1 MTKHDILLDVQHVS
15 HVFPLTKQVSVKALD
30 DVSFQIRRGEIF
42 GLVGES
48 GSGKSTAA
56 RCAMSI
62 LQPSGGHIFYNG
74 VDLCDRAA
82 CRANK
87 KMLQT
92 TRQMIFQDSASSLDP
107 RMTVCDIIAEPMR
120 IHHIAPPRGTYRKE
134 AEFQMYYV
142 GLDKT
147 YLDKYPSELSGGQR
161 QRVAIARA
169 LCMEPELLVADEPI
183 ASLDVSIQA
192 QIVNLFRHL
201 QREHGFSFLF
211 IAHDLAMVEFLCDRV
226 GVLYHG
232 KLVEV
237 APVRAL
243 RPFAPPLYQGAARG
257 HADPRP
263 AHRTKPR
270 IAGLLARA
278 VPADGRAYRGRAGAF
293 RFAGRG
299 RAMKK
304 PSKILYFS
312 KKALAFLL
320 SVLVLSLAV
329 FYVSRLAPGDPLVSY
344 YGDRAEKLTPQERA
358 QAEEKLGLDE
368 PIFTQYVR
376 WAQNALRGD
385 FGISYKYKM
394 PAGEVI
400 ASRAGNTLLLGGVGF
415 VLIFTLSLLLGMLCA
430 QREGTLFD
438 RAVCKLGTITS
449 CIPEFWLSLLLI
461 LIFAIELRVLP
472 SSGAYSIGQQN
483 NIADRAAHLI
493 LPLAVVV
500 LGHLWYYAYMIR
512 NRLLDEMRADYV
524 LLAKAKGLTRRAV
537 MLRHCL
543 RNTMPTYLSIMAISV
558 PHVLGGTY
566 IVETVFSHP
575 GLGTLAYESARYKDY
590 NLLMLLSLLSGAL
603 VILCSIIAQ
612 TINEQIDPRIRAEQ
626 AVREAEVQ
634 P

>member
-1 MTKHDILLDVQHVS
+1 MADLLNVEHLSVSFFTPAGEVQAVR
-15 HVFPLTKQVSVKALD
+15 
-30 DVSFQIRRGEIF
+30 DVSFSLKAGEVLAI
-42 GLVGES
+42 VGES
-48 GSGKSTAA
+48 GCGKSVLCKSILRLLPQTAKIKSGKIIVDGTDITAYREREMTALRGSLFSMVFQDPMTALDPTMTIGVQIAEAVLAHKPKLEKSAVRA
-56 RCAMSI
+56 RVIELLELVGIDRAQERMA
-62 LQPSGGHIFYNG
+62 LYPHNFSGG
-74 VDLCDRAA
+74 
-82 CRANK
+82 
-87 KMLQT
+87 M
-92 TRQMIFQDSASSLDP
+92 
-107 RMTVCDIIAEPMR
+107 
-120 IHHIAPPRGTYRKE
+120 
-134 AEFQMYYV
+134 
-142 GLDKT
+142 
-147 YLDKYPSELSGGQR
+147 R
-161 QRVAIARA
+161 QRVVLAIALA
-169 LCMEPELLVADEPI
+169 GNPHILFADEPTT
-183 ASLDVSIQA
+183 ALDVTIQA
-192 QIVNLFRHL
+192 QIL
-201 QREHGFSFLF
+201 
-211 IAHDLAMVEFLCDRV
+211 DL
-226 GVLYHG
+226 
-232 KLVEV
+232 
-237 APVRAL
+237 L
-243 RPFAPPLYQGAARG
+243 RDVQ
-257 HADPRP
+257 
-263 AHRTKPR
+263 
-270 IAGLLARA
+270 
-278 VPADGRAYRGRAGAF
+278 
-293 RFAGRG
+293 
-299 RAMKK
+299 
-304 PSKILYFS
+304 
-312 KKALAFLL
+312 
-320 SVLVLSLAV
+320 
-329 FYVSRLAPGDPLVSY
+329 
-344 YGDRAEKLTPQERA
+344 Q
-358 QAEEKLGLDE
+358 KLGLDE

-376 WAQNALRGD
+376 WAQNALHGD

-394 PAGEVI
+394 PAAEVI
-400 ASRAGNTLLLGGVGF
+400 ASRAGNTLLLGGIGF

-430 QREGTLFD
+430 RREGTIFD

-566 IVETVFSHP
+566 IVETVFSYP

>member
-30 DVSFQIRRGEIF
+30 DISFQIRRGEIF

-56 RCAMSI
+56 RCAMGI

-74 VDLCDRAA
+74 VDLCDKAA

-107 RMTVCDIIAEPMR
+107 HMTVCDSIAEPMR

-211 IAHDLAMVEFLCDRV
+211 IAHDLAMVEFLCERV

-232 KLVEV
+232 RLVEA
-237 APVRAL
+237 APVRTLYDHPLHPYTKAL
-243 RPFAPPLYQGAARG
+243 LAAMPVP
-257 HADPRP
+257 DPR
-263 AHRTKPR
+263 
-270 IAGLLARA
+270 I
-278 VPADGRAYRGRAGAF
+278 
-293 RFAGRG
+293 
-299 RAMKK
+299 
-304 PSKILYFS
+304 
-312 KKALAFLL
+312 
-320 SVLVLSLAV
+320 
-329 FYVSRLAPGDPLVSY
+329 
-344 YGDRAEKLTPQERA
+344 ER
-358 QAEEKLGLDE
+358 
-368 PIFTQYVR
+368 
-376 WAQNALRGD
+376 N
-385 FGISYKYKM
+385 
-394 PAGEVI
+394 
-400 ASRAGNTLLLGGVGF
+400 
-415 VLIFTLSLLLGMLCA
+415 
-430 QREGTLFD
+430 
-438 RAVCKLGTITS
+438 
-449 CIPEFWLSLLLI
+449 
-461 LIFAIELRVLP
+461 RVLP

-566 IVETVFSHP
+566 IVETVFSYP

-626 AVREAEVQ
+626 AVRETGAQ

>member
-1 MTKHDILLDVQHVS
+1 
-15 HVFPLTKQVSVKALD
+15 
-30 DVSFQIRRGEIF
+30 
-42 GLVGES
+42 
-48 GSGKSTAA
+48 
-56 RCAMSI
+56 
-62 LQPSGGHIFYNG
+62 
-74 VDLCDRAA
+74 
-82 CRANK
+82 
-87 KMLQT
+87 
-92 TRQMIFQDSASSLDP
+92 
-107 RMTVCDIIAEPMR
+107 
-120 IHHIAPPRGTYRKE
+120 
-134 AEFQMYYV
+134 
-142 GLDKT
+142 
-147 YLDKYPSELSGGQR
+147 
-161 QRVAIARA
+161 
-169 LCMEPELLVADEPI
+169 
-183 ASLDVSIQA
+183 
-192 QIVNLFRHL
+192 
-201 QREHGFSFLF
+201 
-211 IAHDLAMVEFLCDRV
+211 
-226 GVLYHG
+226 
-232 KLVEV
+232 
-237 APVRAL
+237 
-243 RPFAPPLYQGAARG
+243 
-257 HADPRP
+257 
-263 AHRTKPR
+263 
-270 IAGLLARA
+270 
-278 VPADGRAYRGRAGAF
+278 
-293 RFAGRG
+293 
-299 RAMKK
+299 MKK
-304 PSKILYFS
+304 PSKILYFG

-320 SVLVLSLAV
+320 SVFVLSLAV

-376 WAQNALRGD
+376 WAQNALHGD

-438 RAVCKLGTITS
+438 RA
-449 CIPEFWLSLLLI
+449 
-461 LIFAIELRVLP
+461 
-472 SSGAYSIGQQN
+472 
-483 NIADRAAHLI
+483 AHLI

-524 LLAKAKGLTRRAV
+524 LLAKSKGLTRRAV

-543 RNTMPTYLSIMAISV
+543 RNTMPAYLSIMAISV

-566 IVETVFSHP
+566 IVETVFSYP

-626 AVREAEVQ
+626 AVRETEAQ

>member
-1 MTKHDILLDVQHVS
+1 MTS
-15 HVFPLTKQVSVKALD
+15 
-30 DVSFQIRRGEIF
+30 E
-42 GLVGES
+42 
-48 GSGKSTAA
+48 
-56 RCAMSI
+56 
-62 LQPSGGHIFYNG
+62 
-74 VDLCDRAA
+74 
-82 CRANK
+82 K
-87 KMLQT
+87 KT
-92 TRQMIFQDSASSLDP
+92 
-107 RMTVCDIIAEPMR
+107 
-120 IHHIAPPRGTYRKE
+120 
-134 AEFQMYYV
+134 
-142 GLDKT
+142 
-147 YLDKYPSELSGGQR
+147 
-161 QRVAIARA
+161 RVAVLFGGVSSEHEISLMSVESVLANLPDHYEVLRIGITKDGRWV
-169 LCMEPELLVADEPI
+169 EYTGRNDEITSQKWEQDPTLRTAI
-183 ASLDVSIQA
+183 VSP
-192 QIVNLFRHL
+192 
-201 QREHGFSFLF
+201 
-211 IAHDLAMVEFLCDRV
+211 DRSHR
-226 GVLYHG
+226 GVLLLSKEGWELVPVDICFPVLHG
-232 KLVEV
+232 KHGEDGTIQGLFQLAGIPFVGCDTISSANCMDKEITHTILEAHGIKMAKWLVVNHEKMQQFEQ
-237 APVRAL
+237 
-243 RPFAPPLYQGAARG
+243 FAQ
-257 HADPRP
+257 
-263 AHRTKPR
+263 
-270 IAGLLARA
+270 
-278 VPADGRAYRGRAGAF
+278 
-293 RFAGRG
+293 
-299 RAMKK
+299 
-304 PSKILYFS
+304 
-312 KKALAFLL
+312 
-320 SVLVLSLAV
+320 
-329 FYVSRLAPGDPLVSY
+329 
-344 YGDRAEKLTPQERA
+344 

-368 PIFTQYVR
+368 PIFPQYVR
-376 WAQNALRGD
+376 WAQNALHGD

-394 PAGEVI
+394 PAAEVI
-400 ASRAGNTLLLGGVGF
+400 ASRAGNTLLLGGIGF

-537 MLRHCL
+537 MVRHCL

-566 IVETVFSHP
+566 IVETVFSYP

-626 AVREAEVQ
+626 AVRETEVQ

>member
-1 MTKHDILLDVQHVS
+1 
-15 HVFPLTKQVSVKALD
+15 
-30 DVSFQIRRGEIF
+30 
-42 GLVGES
+42 
-48 GSGKSTAA
+48 
-56 RCAMSI
+56 
-62 LQPSGGHIFYNG
+62 
-74 VDLCDRAA
+74 
-82 CRANK
+82 
-87 KMLQT
+87 
-92 TRQMIFQDSASSLDP
+92 
-107 RMTVCDIIAEPMR
+107 
-120 IHHIAPPRGTYRKE
+120 
-134 AEFQMYYV
+134 
-142 GLDKT
+142 
-147 YLDKYPSELSGGQR
+147 
-161 QRVAIARA
+161 
-169 LCMEPELLVADEPI
+169 
-183 ASLDVSIQA
+183 
-192 QIVNLFRHL
+192 
-201 QREHGFSFLF
+201 
-211 IAHDLAMVEFLCDRV
+211 
-226 GVLYHG
+226 
-232 KLVEV
+232 
-237 APVRAL
+237 
-243 RPFAPPLYQGAARG
+243 
-257 HADPRP
+257 
-263 AHRTKPR
+263 
-270 IAGLLARA
+270 
-278 VPADGRAYRGRAGAF
+278 
-293 RFAGRG
+293 
-299 RAMKK
+299 MKK
-304 PSKILYFS
+304 PSKILYFG

-320 SVLVLSLAV
+320 SVFVLSLAV

-376 WAQNALRGD
+376 WAQNALHGD

-524 LLAKAKGLTRRAV
+524 LLAKSKGLTRRAV

-543 RNTMPTYLSIMAISV
+543 RNTMPAYLSIMAISV

-566 IVETVFSHP
+566 IVETVFSYP
-575 GLGTLAYESARYKDY
+575 GLGTLAYESARYRTTT
-590 NLLMLLSLLSGAL
+590 
-603 VILCSIIAQ
+603 C
-612 TINEQIDPRIRAEQ
+612 
-626 AVREAEVQ
+626 
-634 P
+634 

>member
-30 DVSFQIRRGEIF
+30 DISFQIRRGEIF

-62 LQPSGGHIFYNG
+62 LQPSGGRIFYNG

-107 RMTVCDIIAEPMR
+107 HMTVCDSITEPMR
-120 IHHIAPPRGTYRKE
+120 IHRIAPPRGTYRKE
-134 AEFQMYYV
+134 AELQMYYV

-243 RPFAPPLYQGAARG
+243 YDHPLHPY
-257 HADPRP
+257 
-263 AHRTKPR
+263 T
-270 IAGLLARA
+270 
-278 VPADGRAYRGRAGAF
+278 
-293 RFAGRG
+293 
-299 RAMKK
+299 
-304 PSKILYFS
+304 
-312 KKALAFLL
+312 KAL
-320 SVLVLSLAV
+320 LAV

-376 WAQNALRGD
+376 WAQNALHGD

-394 PAGEVI
+394 PAAEVI
-400 ASRAGNTLLLGGVGF
+400 ASRAGNTLLLGGIGF

-430 QREGTLFD
+430 RREGTIFD

-566 IVETVFSHP
+566 IVETVFSYP

>member
-1 MTKHDILLDVQHVS
+1 
-15 HVFPLTKQVSVKALD
+15 
-30 DVSFQIRRGEIF
+30 
-42 GLVGES
+42 
-48 GSGKSTAA
+48 
-56 RCAMSI
+56 
-62 LQPSGGHIFYNG
+62 
-74 VDLCDRAA
+74 
-82 CRANK
+82 
-87 KMLQT
+87 
-92 TRQMIFQDSASSLDP
+92 
-107 RMTVCDIIAEPMR
+107 
-120 IHHIAPPRGTYRKE
+120 
-134 AEFQMYYV
+134 
-142 GLDKT
+142 
-147 YLDKYPSELSGGQR
+147 
-161 QRVAIARA
+161 
-169 LCMEPELLVADEPI
+169 
-183 ASLDVSIQA
+183 
-192 QIVNLFRHL
+192 
-201 QREHGFSFLF
+201 
-211 IAHDLAMVEFLCDRV
+211 
-226 GVLYHG
+226 
-232 KLVEV
+232 
-237 APVRAL
+237 
-243 RPFAPPLYQGAARG
+243 
-257 HADPRP
+257 
-263 AHRTKPR
+263 
-270 IAGLLARA
+270 
-278 VPADGRAYRGRAGAF
+278 
-293 RFAGRG
+293 
-299 RAMKK
+299 MKK
-304 PSKILYFS
+304 PSKILYFG

-329 FYVSRLAPGDPLVSY
+329 FYVSRLAPGAPLVSY
-344 YGDRAEKLTPQERA
+344 YGNRAEKLTPQERA

-368 PIFTQYVR
+368 PIFPQYVR
-376 WAQNALRGD
+376 WAQNALHGD

-415 VLIFTLSLLLGMLCA
+415 VLIFTLSLLLGMFCA

-461 LIFAIELRVLP
+461 LIFAIELRMLP

-566 IVETVFSHP
+566 IVETVFSYP

-626 AVREAEVQ
+626 AVRETEAQ

>member
-1 MTKHDILLDVQHVS
+1 
-15 HVFPLTKQVSVKALD
+15 
-30 DVSFQIRRGEIF
+30 
-42 GLVGES
+42 
-48 GSGKSTAA
+48 
-56 RCAMSI
+56 
-62 LQPSGGHIFYNG
+62 
-74 VDLCDRAA
+74 
-82 CRANK
+82 
-87 KMLQT
+87 
-92 TRQMIFQDSASSLDP
+92 
-107 RMTVCDIIAEPMR
+107 
-120 IHHIAPPRGTYRKE
+120 
-134 AEFQMYYV
+134 
-142 GLDKT
+142 
-147 YLDKYPSELSGGQR
+147 
-161 QRVAIARA
+161 
-169 LCMEPELLVADEPI
+169 
-183 ASLDVSIQA
+183 
-192 QIVNLFRHL
+192 
-201 QREHGFSFLF
+201 
-211 IAHDLAMVEFLCDRV
+211 
-226 GVLYHG
+226 
-232 KLVEV
+232 
-237 APVRAL
+237 
-243 RPFAPPLYQGAARG
+243 
-257 HADPRP
+257 
-263 AHRTKPR
+263 
-270 IAGLLARA
+270 
-278 VPADGRAYRGRAGAF
+278 
-293 RFAGRG
+293 
-299 RAMKK
+299 MKK
-304 PSKILYFS
+304 PSKILYFG

-344 YGDRAEKLTPQERA
+344 YGNRAEKLTPQERA

-368 PIFTQYVR
+368 PIFPQYVR
-376 WAQNALRGD
+376 WAQNALHGD

-415 VLIFTLSLLLGMLCA
+415 VLIFTLSLLL
-430 QREGTLFD
+430 
-438 RAVCKLGTITS
+438 
-449 CIPEFWLSLLLI
+449 I
-461 LIFAIELRVLP
+461 LIFAIELRMLP

-566 IVETVFSHP
+566 IVETVFSYP

-626 AVREAEVQ
+626 AVRETEAQ

>member
-1 MTKHDILLDVQHVS
+1 
-15 HVFPLTKQVSVKALD
+15 
-30 DVSFQIRRGEIF
+30 
-42 GLVGES
+42 
-48 GSGKSTAA
+48 
-56 RCAMSI
+56 
-62 LQPSGGHIFYNG
+62 
-74 VDLCDRAA
+74 
-82 CRANK
+82 
-87 KMLQT
+87 
-92 TRQMIFQDSASSLDP
+92 
-107 RMTVCDIIAEPMR
+107 
-120 IHHIAPPRGTYRKE
+120 
-134 AEFQMYYV
+134 
-142 GLDKT
+142 
-147 YLDKYPSELSGGQR
+147 
-161 QRVAIARA
+161 
-169 LCMEPELLVADEPI
+169 
-183 ASLDVSIQA
+183 
-192 QIVNLFRHL
+192 
-201 QREHGFSFLF
+201 
-211 IAHDLAMVEFLCDRV
+211 
-226 GVLYHG
+226 
-232 KLVEV
+232 
-237 APVRAL
+237 
-243 RPFAPPLYQGAARG
+243 
-257 HADPRP
+257 
-263 AHRTKPR
+263 
-270 IAGLLARA
+270 
-278 VPADGRAYRGRAGAF
+278 
-293 RFAGRG
+293 
-299 RAMKK
+299 MKK
-304 PSKILYFS
+304 PSKILYFG

-344 YGDRAEKLTPQERA
+344 YGNRAEKLTPQVHAVLVPEQERE

-368 PIFTQYVR
+368 PIFPQYVR
-376 WAQNALRGD
+376 WAQNALHGD

-415 VLIFTLSLLLGMLCA
+415 VLIFTLSLLLGMFCA

-461 LIFAIELRVLP
+461 LIFAIELRMLP

-483 NIADRAAHLI
+483 NIAARTA
-493 LPLAVVV
+493 
-500 LGHLWYYAYMIR
+500 
-512 NRLLDEMRADYV
+512 LDEMRADYV

-566 IVETVFSHP
+566 IVETVFSYP

-626 AVREAEVQ
+626 AVRETEAQ

>member
-1 MTKHDILLDVQHVS
+1 
-15 HVFPLTKQVSVKALD
+15 
-30 DVSFQIRRGEIF
+30 
-42 GLVGES
+42 
-48 GSGKSTAA
+48 
-56 RCAMSI
+56 
-62 LQPSGGHIFYNG
+62 
-74 VDLCDRAA
+74 
-82 CRANK
+82 
-87 KMLQT
+87 
-92 TRQMIFQDSASSLDP
+92 
-107 RMTVCDIIAEPMR
+107 
-120 IHHIAPPRGTYRKE
+120 
-134 AEFQMYYV
+134 
-142 GLDKT
+142 
-147 YLDKYPSELSGGQR
+147 
-161 QRVAIARA
+161 
-169 LCMEPELLVADEPI
+169 
-183 ASLDVSIQA
+183 
-192 QIVNLFRHL
+192 
-201 QREHGFSFLF
+201 
-211 IAHDLAMVEFLCDRV
+211 
-226 GVLYHG
+226 
-232 KLVEV
+232 
-237 APVRAL
+237 
-243 RPFAPPLYQGAARG
+243 
-257 HADPRP
+257 
-263 AHRTKPR
+263 
-270 IAGLLARA
+270 
-278 VPADGRAYRGRAGAF
+278 
-293 RFAGRG
+293 
-299 RAMKK
+299 MKK
-304 PSKILYFS
+304 PSKILYFG
-312 KKALAFLL
+312 KKVLAFLL

-376 WAQNALRGD
+376 WAQNALHGD

-394 PAGEVI
+394 PAAEVI

-415 VLIFTLSLLLGMLCA
+415 VLIFT
-430 QREGTLFD
+430 
-438 RAVCKLGTITS
+438 
-449 CIPEFWLSLLLI
+449 LSLLLI

-512 NRLLDEMRADYV
+512 NKLLDEMRADYV

-566 IVETVFSHP
+566 IVETVFSYP

-590 NLLMLLSLLSGAL
+590 NLLMLPSLLSGAL